1 MPTELPSF
9 PAPARDDLRM
19 PAPLLERGF
28 FLRPLR
34 DDDLPW
40 LRELYAS
47 TRAEELAP
55 VPWPD
60 PVKRDFLDQ
69 QFALQH
75 RHFLTHYAD
84 TDFLAIEQRGRGP
97 VGRYYLQRGAPE
109 HLIVDIA
116 LLPDLRGAGVGSALI
131 RGSQHEAGAQGR
143 GMYLH
148 VASHN
153 TAARRLYE
161 RLGFRAAGEAG
172 THQLM
177 RWQSTSS
184 VEDGLV

>member
-1 MPTELPSF
+1 MTPELPAF
-9 PAPARDDLRM
+9 PASARDFDI
-19 PAPLLERGF
+19 PAPLSERGF

-34 DDDLPW
+34 DEDLPW

-47 TRAEELAP
+47 TRTEELAP

-60 PVKRDFLDQ
+60 ALKRDFLDQ
-69 QFALQH
+69 QFAFQH
-75 RHFLTHYAD
+75 RHFLTHYAG

-97 VGRYYLQRGAPE
+97 VGRYYLQRAAPE
-109 HLIVDIA
+109 HLVVDIA
-116 LLPDLRGAGVGSALI
+116 LLPDLRGSGVGSALI
-131 RGSQHEAGAQGR
+131 RGSQLEAGRQGH

-148 VASHN
+148 VATHN

-161 RLGFRAAGEAG
+161 RLGFRADGDAG

-177 RWQSTSS
+177 RWQPTPS